1 MSLSTR
7 RATVQDIP
15 TMVDLLLQDAAQRNV
30 RDPALWKIAADAKAR
45 IEAGIALDQA
55 QTVWLL
61 AETAG
66 RIVGITHAMIV
77 TPPPIYEIVAGPP
90 GLLLDD
96 CFTLPDAPPETAEAL
111 LVATETALGAAGGAG
126 LIASCPAGGP
136 LLPLYERHG
145 YEPVTLF
152 MAKAGLGVQPLPPS
166 VRLARGDDIPGLVAR
181 SAEHR
186 TMLSQLKPRFWHIH
200 PQADARFEMWMRYSL
215 TLTDRDM
222 FVAGA
227 PVHGYVIAQ
236 AIAPLI
242 IPAAHDIK
250 TIGVI
255 DDFYDRDFADVS
267 AIANGGATATDLISA
282 AQSALAKRGFA
293 ASFAVCPAAWP
304 SKASLL
310 ERQGFRTAKLWLFKR

>member
-1 MSLSTR
+1 MTPSIR
-7 RATVQDIP
+7 RATVQDLP
-15 TMVDLLLQDAAQRNV
+15 AMVDLLLQDAVQRSARNP
-30 RDPALWKIAADAKAR
+30 DLWKIAADAKSR

-61 AETAG
+61 AESAG
-66 RIVGITHAMIV
+66 RLVGITHAMIV
-77 TPPPIYEIVAGPP
+77 TPPPIYDIVEGSP
-90 GLLLDD
+90 GLMFDD
-96 CFTLPDAPPETAEAL
+96 CFTAADAPPDTAEAL
-111 LVATETALGAAGGAG
+111 LVATEAALRVAGGAG
-126 LIASCPAGGP
+126 MIASSPADGP

-152 MAKAGLGVQPLPPS
+152 MAKAGLGVQALPPS
-166 VRLARGDDIPGLVAR
+166 VRLAQGDDIPGLVAR

-222 FVAGA
+222 FVAGN

-242 IPAAHDIK
+242 VPAAHDIK
-250 TIGVI
+250 TIGVL
-255 DDFYDRDFADVS
+255 DDYYDQDFADQS
-267 AIANGGATATDLISA
+267 EIANGGEAATDLLLA
-282 AQSALAKRGFA
+282 AESALARRGFGA
-293 ASFAVCPAAWP
+293 TFAVCPAAWP
-304 SKASLL
+304 SKKSLL
-310 ERQGFRTAKLWLFKR
+310 ETQGFSTAKLWMFKR

>member
-1 MSLSTR
+1 ML
-7 RATVQDIP
+7 
-15 TMVDLLLQDAAQRNV
+15 DLLLQDAAQRSARN
-30 RDPALWKIAADAKAR
+30 PALWKIAADAKAR

-77 TPPPIYEIVAGPP
+77 TPPPIYDIAAGSP
-90 GLLLDD
+90 GLFFDD
-96 CFTLPDAPPETAEAL
+96 CFTLPDAPSDTAEAL
-111 LVATETALGAAGGAG
+111 LEATETALRAAGGAG

-136 LLPLYERHG
+136 LRPLYERHG

-152 MAKAGLGVQPLPPS
+152 MAKAGLRDQALPLS
-166 VRLARGDDIPGLVAR
+166 VRLAQAGDIAGIVAR

-186 TMLSQLKPRFWHIH
+186 KMLSQLNDRFWHIH

-222 FVAGA
+222 FVAGD
-227 PVHGYVIAQ
+227 PVHGYAIAQ
-236 AIAPLI
+236 AIAPLL

-255 DDFYDRDFADVS
+255 DDFYDQDFAGV
-267 AIANGGATATDLISA
+267 AAAANGGTTAADLISA
-282 AQSALAKRGFA
+282 AESALAKRGFA
-293 ASFAVCPAAWP
+293 ATFAVCPAAWT
-304 SKASLL
+304 SKTALL
-310 ERQGFRTAKLWLFKR
+310 EGAGYRTAKTWMLKR